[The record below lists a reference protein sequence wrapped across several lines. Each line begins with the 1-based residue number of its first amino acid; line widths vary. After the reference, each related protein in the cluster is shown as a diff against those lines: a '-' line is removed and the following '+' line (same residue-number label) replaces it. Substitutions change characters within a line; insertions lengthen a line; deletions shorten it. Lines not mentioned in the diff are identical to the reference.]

1 MADIKFPDG
10 ISVFAKNANAP
21 EYVGD
26 SIVIDKQ
33 KLAAWLLLQ
42 PEKIK
47 LQIMLAKS
55 GKKYLKVD
63 DWQPSGQQPAQA
75 APAITATITTD
86 NNDLPF

>member
-1 MADIKFPDG
+1 MSDIKFPDG

-26 SIVIDKQ
+26 SIVIDRQ

-63 DWQPSGQQPAQA
+63 DWQPGQQPAQA
-75 APAITATITTD
+75 KSSNETKMED
-86 NNDLPF
+86 SNLPF